1 MSYTQQYQDIGG
13 NPYQN
18 SGAAEAGYGG
28 VSKIHF
34 QTRSLFIITYMRK
47 INIEML
53 TSR

>member
-28 VSKIHF
+28 VSKIQFH
-34 QTRSLFIITYMRK
+34 THSLFIIT
-47 INIEML
+47 
-53 TSR
+53 